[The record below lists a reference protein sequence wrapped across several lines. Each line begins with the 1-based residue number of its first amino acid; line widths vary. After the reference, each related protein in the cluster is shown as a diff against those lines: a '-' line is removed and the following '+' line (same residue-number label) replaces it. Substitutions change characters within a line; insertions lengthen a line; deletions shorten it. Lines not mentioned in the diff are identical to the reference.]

1 MSQASG
7 DERNAAWAVLET
19 PLPPDELATFCR
31 QVESLY
37 RINPFLEFDSW
48 EQVGPDRFR
57 AAVLNHSNGQRQV
70 LEGDVVAESERA
82 WRIDF
87 VSGPKQHTRFEVVPA
102 GSGSRLT
109 ITDEYRRAADGASVS
124 AEDADRSLHAWGV
137 GVKTFIERECRWRW
151 LPIVGWFQR
160 RVWLPMKPSARR
172 IMFLILVITVADV
185 ALIALGFAI
194 YWLEFGRGAS

>member
-1 MSQASG
+1 VSQAAG
-7 DERNAAWAVLET
+7 DERNAAWVVLET
-19 PLPPDELATFCR
+19 PLPPEELAAFCR
-31 QVESLY
+31 QLESLY

-48 EQVGPDRFR
+48 EQAAADRFR
-57 AAVLNHSNGQRQV
+57 ADVMNHSNGQRQV
-70 LEGDVVAESERA
+70 LEGRIVAESERA

-87 VSGPKQHTRFEVVPA
+87 VSGPKEHTRFEVVPA

-109 ITDEYRRAADGASVS
+109 ITDEYRRQADGTPVS

-137 GVKTFIERECRWRW
+137 GVKTFIEREHRWRW

-160 RVWLPMKPSARR
+160 RVWLLMKPSARR

-194 YWLEFGRGAS
+194 YWLEYGRGPS

>member
-1 MSQASG
+1 MSQVPG
-7 DERNAAWAVLET
+7 DERNAAWVVLET
-19 PLPPDELATFCR
+19 PLSPDELAAFCR
-31 QVESLY
+31 QLESLY

-48 EQVGPDRFR
+48 EQVGSERFR
-57 AAVLNHSNGQRQV
+57 AAVLNHSNGQRHV
-70 LEGDVVAESERA
+70 LEGRIVAESERA

-87 VSGPKQHTRFEVVPA
+87 VSGPKERTCFEVVPA

-137 GVKTFIERECRWRW
+137 GVKTFIEREHRWRW

-160 RVWLPMKPSARR
+160 QVWLPMKPSARR

-194 YWLEFGRGAS
+194 YWLEYGHGAS